1 MCTVE
6 GERKRAQGQGEQQWH
21 RRRRTCQ
28 CRRWTPRRAHC
39 LSSCAVTGAPQK
51 ASKRSLG
58 SLGTG
63 PPLRYGR
70 RGARC
75 DMAGAERSNRVGF
88 SGRCAQTCASVP
100 RFSLG
105 RHFLLGWFFR
115 VFCPLHLHQTERK
128 AFSCCRRHSRR
139 LRHPRR
145 LALGCRRFFSSSPL
159 LVLVSASQSSCG
171 APTRSG
177 GHGRMHHSDSECS
190 SAAMSH
196 QSPSAAAAVA
206 PLLQRLQ
213 RLPPARY
220 LAFSTSSPAPSAR
233 HRRSRYRQR

>member
-75 DMAGAERSNRVGF
+75 DMAGAEESNRVGF
-88 SGRCAQTCASVP
+88 SLPVRADLRVGSKVFAWQT
-100 RFSLG
+100 
-105 RHFLLGWFFR
+105 LLGCGSR
-115 VFCPLHLHQTERK
+115 VFCPLHLHQTREK
-128 AFSCCRRHSRR
+128 PFYCCRRHSRR

-159 LVLVSASQSSCG
+159 LVLVSASASQ
-171 APTRSG
+171 
-177 GHGRMHHSDSECS
+177 M
-190 SAAMSH
+190 
-196 QSPSAAAAVA
+196 
-206 PLLQRLQ
+206 
-213 RLPPARY
+213 
-220 LAFSTSSPAPSAR
+220 
-233 HRRSRYRQR
+233 

>member
-105 RHFLLGWFFR
+105 RHFSVVLSRF
-115 VFCPLHLHQTERK
+115 PLHLCTRADREKSLFIVAAGTLAASATLVVWRWD
-128 AFSCCRRHSRR
+128 AADFSR
-139 LRHPRR
+139 PRP
-145 LALGCRRFFSSSPL
+145 CWCWC
-159 LVLVSASQSSCG
+159 Q
-171 APTRSG
+171 
-177 GHGRMHHSDSECS
+177 
-190 SAAMSH
+190 
-196 QSPSAAAAVA
+196 
-206 PLLQRLQ
+206 
-213 RLPPARY
+213 
-220 LAFSTSSPAPSAR
+220 
-233 HRRSRYRQR
+233 HRRRRCETRTRASSQV